1 MTASASSSFLKLRRS
16 AAHAASAVRAAGV
29 LLGISP
35 REAEGSRVRVAGD
48 LPATAFDGDRP
59 QLDSLGAYLPYDE
72 IIEDHFMALSAADP
86 GRPEG
91 LGFTIE
97 VIPQTGVTEEM
108 QKTLLTLGSLPLPV
122 GSTLAMTAYASPEIE
137 PQLEVWAR
145 SHEAG
150 MGKLSEESRAV
161 AKGMVQN
168 RTALFRRAARD
179 QILPAAPVE
188 VRHFR
193 AWLSVVV
200 KTSDPYSE
208 EALDTTRRTARAMEA
223 ILSQAHLWGGLW
235 SAADYAMTL
244 RELLNPQKVRA
255 GTLRPKFLSIF
266 DEVRWQLMDR
276 DTEVEV
282 EKHGVLF
289 HGGLEAD
296 TAASRR
302 RGVTAVGLSIESY
315 APKIDLARTSLLLGE
330 PTRAGAQIPCPF
342 LLTSILEIPDIAAEK
357 ARVSAM
363 CVRTRQ
369 MMTTPIAALV
379 THYHEAHR
387 EFTIGQRSFETGG
400 GVARVLHQMLLLAP
414 KGREA
419 DCIQAAQALGRKASM
434 DLQANTALHAQALMA
449 VLPCSAGPRLAA
461 DMKKLRRFPRR
472 TAAAAICG
480 MPVMTEY
487 RGTGPRPGK
496 REKTPLLMLAGRK
509 GQIFFVDPFANAHG
523 SYSATVV
530 GKPGSGKS
538 VVMNEL
544 TASTILSGGRVWII
558 DAGYSYKKLCGLLG
572 GSFIEFTEAARWDL
586 NPLKFLFSPTEKNA
600 QGANEADDRELLE
613 MVVKI
618 LSELMTSRGLKDYAE
633 SILSECVQRTAR
645 RGIAENRT
653 PLIDDLKAELQNYR
667 LQGREERTALE
678 MAAMLQPFTKEGPF
692 AKWFDGSGQ
701 TIEFENSL
709 TVLELDGLSS
719 HKRLRSAVL
728 MTLMLS
734 IERAMQTRPKSET
747 KLVCIDEAW
756 DLMGEGASGRF
767 IETGYRRA
775 RKLNGSFVTAT
786 QSIADFF
793 LSETAE
799 AAWRCADTRIFL
811 RQDADSLEALER
823 DGRMARD
830 PWLKEAITS
839 LTTVAG
845 AWSEMVVKVGDE
857 PAAIGRLILDPYS
870 RVAYSTLPHEVD
882 LVNRWQKAGLP
893 LADAIARAAAGV
905 PAPD

>member
-1 MTASASSSFLKLRRS
+1 MTDRKSGFHGMKRLMASA
-16 AAHAASAVRAAGV
+16 
-29 LLGISP
+29 
-35 REAEGSRVRVAGD
+35 REALFPGASSEPRGGSVRLAAD
-48 LPATAFDGDRP
+48 LPATQLDGDRAS
-59 QLDSLGAYLPYDE
+59 LDSLGAYLPYDE
-72 IIEDHFMALSAADP
+72 LIEAHFMALSAAEP

-108 QKTLLTLGSLPLPV
+108 QKTLLTLGSLPLPI
-122 GSTLAMTAYASPEIE
+122 GSTIAMTAYASPEIE
-137 PQLEVWAR
+137 GLLEAWTR
-145 SHEAG
+145 SHVKGVDDLTED
-150 MGKLSEESRAV
+150 SRGV
-161 AKGMVQN
+161 ALGMVKN

-193 AWLSVVV
+193 AWLSVVI
-200 KTSDPYSE
+200 KTNDPYSE
-208 EALDTTRRTARAMEA
+208 EALETARRTARAMEA

-235 SAADYAMTL
+235 GAADYALTL

-255 GTLRPKFLSIF
+255 GTLKPKFLSIF
-266 DEVRWQLMDR
+266 DEARWQLMDR

-289 HGGLEAD
+289 HGGVAGDPAE
-296 TAASRR
+296 SRK
-302 RGVTAVGLSIESY
+302 RGVTAIGLSIENY
-315 APKIDLARTSLLLGE
+315 APRMDLARISLLLGE

-342 LLTSILEIPDIAAEK
+342 LLTSILEVPDIAAEK

-387 EFTIGQRSFETGG
+387 EFTIGERSFESAG

-414 KGREA
+414 RGREA
-419 DCIQAAQALGRKASM
+419 DAIQAAQALGRKASM
-434 DLQANTALHAQALMA
+434 DLQTNTALHAQALMA
-449 VLPCSAGPRLAA
+449 VLPCSAGPRLAS

-472 TAAAAICG
+472 TAATAICG

-487 RGTGPRPGK
+487 RGTGPRPGE
-496 REKTPLLMLAGRK
+496 RERTPLLMLAGRK
-509 GQIFFVDPFANAHG
+509 GQVFFVDPFANAHG

-558 DAGYSYKKLCGLLG
+558 DAGFSYKKLCGLLG
-572 GSFIEFTEAARWDL
+572 GSFIEFNDEARWDL
-586 NPLKFLFSPTEKNA
+586 NPLKFLTDQSRHA
-600 QGANEADDRELLE
+600 AHEADDRELLE

-618 LSELMTSRGLKDYAE
+618 LSELMTSRGLDDYAE
-633 SILSECVQRTAR
+633 SILSECVQKTARTAV
-645 RGIAENRT
+645 AEGRN
-653 PLIDDLKAELQNYR
+653 PLIDDLREMLAGYR

-678 MAAMLQPFTKEGPF
+678 MAAMLQPFAKDGPF
-692 AKWFDGSGQ
+692 AKWFDGSGESIQ
-701 TIEFENSL
+701 FNKAL

-734 IERAMQTRPKSET
+734 IERAMQTRPRSET

-830 PWLKEAITS
+830 PWLKDAITS

-845 AWSEMVVKVGDE
+845 AWSEMVVTVGDE
-857 PAAIGRLILDPYS
+857 PAAIGRLLLDAYS

-882 LVNRWQKAGLP
+882 LVNRWQKAGLS
-893 LADAIARAAAGV
+893 LSEAIARTAASE
-905 PAPD
+905 APPD

>member
-1 MTASASSSFLKLRRS
+1 MTARKSALSGVKRLMDS
-16 AAHAASAVRAAGV
+16 A
-29 LLGISP
+29 
-35 REAEGSRVRVAGD
+35 REALFPGTLLQSRGGCVRHSAE
-48 LPATAFDGDRP
+48 LPATQLDGDRAE
-59 QLDSLGAYLPYDE
+59 LDSLGAYLPYDE
-72 IIEDHFMALSAADP
+72 LIEEHFMALSAAEP

-108 QKTLLTLGSLPLPV
+108 QKTLLTLGNLPLPV
-122 GSTLAMTAYASPEIE
+122 GSTIAMTAYASPEIDGL
-137 PQLEVWAR
+137 LEAWTR
-145 SHEAG
+145 SHLTGVE
-150 MGKLSEESRAV
+150 KLSEDSRGV
-161 AKGMVQN
+161 ALGMVKN
-168 RTALFRRAARD
+168 RADLFRRAARD

-193 AWLSVVV
+193 AWLSVVI
-200 KTSDPYSE
+200 KTNDPYSE
-208 EALDTTRRTARAMEA
+208 EALETARRTARAMEA

-235 SAADYAMTL
+235 GAADYALTL

-255 GTLRPKFLSIF
+255 GTLKPRFLSIF
-266 DEVRWQLMDR
+266 DEIRWQLMDR

-282 EKHGVLF
+282 EKNGVLF
-289 HGGLEAD
+289 HGGLGAD
-296 TAASRR
+296 PTDSRK
-302 RGVTAVGLSIESY
+302 RGVTAIGLSIENY
-315 APKIDLARTSLLLGE
+315 APRIDLARISLLLGE

-342 LLTSILEIPDIAAEK
+342 LLSSILEVPDIAAEK

-387 EFTIGQRSFETGG
+387 EFTIGERSFESAG
-400 GVARVLHQMLLLAP
+400 GVARVIHQMLLLAP
-414 KGREA
+414 RGREA
-419 DCIQAAQALGRKASM
+419 DAIQAAQALGRKASM
-434 DLQANTALHAQALMA
+434 DLQTNTALHAQALMA
-449 VLPCSAGPRLAA
+449 VLPCSAGPRLAS

-472 TAAAAICG
+472 TAATAICG

-496 REKTPLLMLAGRK
+496 RERTPLLMLAGRK
-509 GQIFFVDPFANAHG
+509 GQVFFVDPFANAHG

-558 DAGYSYKKLCGLLG
+558 DAGFSYKKLCGLLG
-572 GSFIEFTEAARWDL
+572 GSFIEFKDEARWDL
-586 NPLKFLFSPTEKNA
+586 NPLKFLTDGSRHGSFE
-600 QGANEADDRELLE
+600 GDDRELLE

-618 LSELMTSRGLKDYAE
+618 LSELMTSRGLDDYAE
-633 SILSECVQRTAR
+633 SILSECVQKTARTA
-645 RGIAENRT
+645 IAEDRS
-653 PLIDDLKAELQNYR
+653 PLIDDLREMLMGYR
-667 LQGREERTALE
+667 LQGREERSALE
-678 MAAMLQPFTKEGPF
+678 MAAMLQPFANDGPF
-692 AKWFDGSGQ
+692 AKWFDGGGKPIAFDK
-701 TIEFENSL
+701 TL
-709 TVLELDGLSS
+709 TVLELDGLSA

-747 KLVCIDEAW
+747 KLICIDEAW

-830 PWLKEAITS
+830 PWLREAITS

-857 PAAIGRLILDPYS
+857 PAAIGRLLLDSYS

-882 LVNRWQKAGLP
+882 LVNRWQKAGLS
-893 LADAIARAAAGV
+893 LSEAIARTAASE
-905 PAPD
+905 APPD